1 MVAAL
6 VVAAVLA
13 GCGGDAVKTARP
25 AKVANP
31 PDEAI
36 AASIGQHGSR
46 VAILAAPDVATL
58 VNVIFATIGL
68 DATER
73 ACAAPAAVASL
84 QPDEEG
90 RLPVASM
97 GKMVSRFNRDTS
109 TVAKAIAD
117 CSTPASIAR
126 QAAKQPAPDRDLSGL
141 IEVGTRLSVG
151 EATAVGFNETEA
163 SCFADALLGSADP
176 ALVAAAI
183 SGTATSL
190 PVDPK
195 AAVRKCLTP
204 QRQAALAVQARQD
217 DQTYRDCRKRQ
228 DVEVE
233 KLLAE
238 ASAPST
244 TSSTTA
250 PPNQTTTTFLKCA

>member
-13 GCGGDAVKTARP
+13 GCGGDAVKAARP

-46 VAILAAPDVATL
+46 LAILAAPDVATL

-90 RLPVASM
+90 RLPVSSM
-97 GKMVSRFNRDTS
+97 GKMVSRFNQETS
-109 TVAKAIAD
+109 SVAKAISG

-126 QAAKQPAPDRDLSGL
+126 QAAKQPAPDRDLTGL
-141 IEVGTRLSVG
+141 IEVGTRLSIA
-151 EATAVGFNETEA
+151 EATAVGFTEVEA
-163 SCFADALLGSADP
+163 QCFADALLGSAD
-176 ALVAAAI
+176 AAAVAAAI

-195 AAVRKCLTP
+195 GAVRKCLTP

-217 DQTYRDCRKRQ
+217 DQTFRDCRKRQ
-228 DVEVE
+228 DIEVQ
-233 KLLAE
+233 KMIAE
-238 ASAPST
+238 ASS
-244 TSSTTA
+244 SSTTTTEA
-250 PPNQTTTTFLKCA
+250 NQTTTTFLKCA